1 MVCDSHAAKTT
12 LHQSGYNRAP
22 LPPKHLMSHQSLKR
36 RHLRLPFPFAASSS
50 GLSKDLSPT
59 AFFPFFFLFLTDLS
73 LGSSEDSASSSVNSS
88 MPSSSG
94 SSSIPSSS
102 GSSSI
107 SSSSG
112 SSSIPS
118 SSGSSSIPSSSGFST
133 TSMAAS
139 SKLSSASSSAL

>member
-22 LPPKHLMSHQSLKR
+22 PPPKHLMSHQSLKR

-50 GLSKDLSPT
+50 GLSKDLSPA

-88 MPSSSG
+88 M
-94 SSSIPSSS
+94 PSSS

-139 SKLSSASSSAL
+139 SELSSDSSSASSS

>member
-59 AFFPFFFLFLTDLS
+59 AFFLFLTDLS

-88 MPSSSG
+88 M
-94 SSSIPSSS
+94 PSSS

-139 SKLSSASSSAL
+139 SELSSDSSSASSS

>member
-94 SSSIPSSS
+94 
-102 GSSSI
+102 
-107 SSSSG
+107 
-112 SSSIPS
+112 
-118 SSGSSSIPSSSGFST
+118 FST

-139 SKLSSASSSAL
+139 SELSSASSSASSSSFP